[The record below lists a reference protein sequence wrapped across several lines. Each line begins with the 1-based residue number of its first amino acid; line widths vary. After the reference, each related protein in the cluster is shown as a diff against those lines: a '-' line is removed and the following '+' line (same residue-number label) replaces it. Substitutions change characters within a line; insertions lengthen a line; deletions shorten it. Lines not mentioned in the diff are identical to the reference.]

1 MTDRD
6 PGIAPVLAYERAAL
20 DQYLAASAEAR
31 VRLTRDL
38 AEAQARL
45 ARARA
50 AVDAQRL
57 LADMATAAVD
67 DVTRSRRRL
76 GAVAALL
83 AASGSESAE
92 PVR

>member
-6 PGIAPVLAYERAAL
+6 PGIAPVVAYERAAL

-38 AEAQARL
+38 VEAQTRL

-50 AVDAQRL
+50 AVDAHRL
-57 LADMATAAVD
+57 LADLATAAVD

-76 GAVAALL
+76 GTVAALL
-83 AASGSESAE
+83 AAPLAASTE